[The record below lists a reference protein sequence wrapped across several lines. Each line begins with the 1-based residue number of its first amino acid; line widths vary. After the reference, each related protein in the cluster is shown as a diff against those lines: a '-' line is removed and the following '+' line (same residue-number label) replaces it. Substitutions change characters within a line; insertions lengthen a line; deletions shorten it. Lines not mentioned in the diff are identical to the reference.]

1 MTFFN
6 RRILDEKKNKL
17 PSSFLLLIKLSLRKA
32 PEKNRAVVVVVVVVV
47 LVALAVVVVVLKQK
61 EELLVGSDR
70 DIFFSEVGEKIE
82 HERETDFFD

>member
-1 MTFFN
+1 MTFFS

-32 PEKNRAVVVVVVVVV
+32 PEKNRTVLVVVVV

>member
-32 PEKNRAVVVVVVVVV
+32 PEKNRAVVVVVVVV